1 MKSVDNSVLMRWRA
15 MDSSLCLGA
24 LADHAKED
32 RSFQPRA
39 DQRTTRWHA
48 YVAGQDIELLCTG
61 PKFWDDR
68 ANSGGGGALDLAMH
82 LFGISFKKAARLLA
96 ERNL

>member
-1 MKSVDNSVLMRWRA
+1 MPVDNSDLERWR
-15 MDSSLCLGA
+15 SLDAAAALNA
-24 LADHAKED
+24 LADYAKED
-32 RSFQPRA
+32 ASYVPRLS
-39 DQRTTRWHA
+39 TKSTRWHVS
-48 YVAGQDIELLCTG
+48 VAGIDYEILCTG

>member
-1 MKSVDNSVLMRWRA
+1 MPVDNSELARWQSLDAAMVLKT
-15 MDSSLCLGA
+15 
-24 LADHAKED
+24 LADYTKED
-32 RSFQPRA
+32 QSYLPRLNTRSS
-39 DQRTTRWHA
+39 RWHA
-48 YVAGQDIELLCTG
+48 SVAGHDFEILCTG

-68 ANSGGGGALDLAMH
+68 ANCGGGGALDLAMH